1 MTGRG
6 PLPPGFGRGPFT
18 TASARA
24 AGIGESRLRGRDLG
38 RPFHGVRSPS
48 SALPPL
54 PGEFGAFASERA
66 AEEFA
71 ALVARCREYAP
82 LLLPGQFFSRLTAA
96 RLWKAPLPTAFTLDE
111 PLHVSAL
118 APARAPRGRGIAGHR
133 ESPATPV
140 VDRFGL
146 PVCDPATAWLTLGA
160 SVGTQLTGDDL
171 IAVAEHLVLDP
182 YRLDPRDLRPYISLE
197 QLRHRAG
204 RFSGRGSRAVASA
217 MPQVRERVES
227 RPETLLRLLLVRAGL
242 PEPEVGV
249 DIYDAN
255 GTWLGRA
262 DQLFREWRV
271 ISEYDGEQ
279 HRTSSRQYDRD
290 ESRIEAFNR
299 AGYPTVRIRKQ
310 QLFRHPDTAVNRV
323 ARALR
328 DAGWPG

>member
-1 MTGRG
+1 MASRSE
-6 PLPPGFGRGPFT
+6 LPREWREEPF
-18 TASARA
+18 AVGAALA
-24 AGIGESRLRGRDLG
+24 AGLTRDRLRGRDLE
-38 RPFHGVRSPS
+38 RPFRGVRAASTGVVEVSRFGSFHSPQ
-48 SALPPL
+48 
-54 PGEFGAFASERA
+54 A

-71 ALVARCREYAP
+71 ALVARCRAYAP
-82 LLLPGQFFSRLTAA
+82 LLRPGQFFSHTTAA
-96 RLWKAPLPTAFTLDE
+96 RLWKAPLPTAFTLGE
-111 PLHVSAL
+111 PLHVSVL
-118 APARAPRGRGIAGHR
+118 APGRAPRSRGIAGHQTTT
-133 ESPATPV
+133 ATTI

-146 PVCDPATAWLTLGA
+146 PVCDPATAWLALGE
-160 SVGTQLTGDDL
+160 SVGSQLTGGDL
-171 IAVAEHLVLDP
+171 VAVAEHLVLDP
-182 YRLDPRDLRPYISLE
+182 DRLDPHDPRPYIPLE
-197 QLRHRAG
+197 QLRQRAG

-262 DQLFREWRV
+262 DQLFRRWRV

-310 QLFRHPDTAVNRV
+310 QLFGRPEVAVERV

-328 DAGWPG
+328 DAGWRG